1 METNIEIEFSGSIMS
16 CEFNWEEQPS
26 KYNPNLD
33 FANLLSLAFFKY
45 FAFISIRKEA
55 IDNIKIDLR
64 SRNDALSSDKHFLF
78 RKLVTC

>member
-1 METNIEIEFSGSIMS
+1 MWIQLGRATIKI
-16 CEFNWEEQPS
+16 QP
-26 KYNPNLD
+26 KFGLCK
-33 FANLLSLAFFKY
+33 FFIAGFKY

-64 SRNDALSSDKHFLF
+64 SRNDALSSDRIFLF